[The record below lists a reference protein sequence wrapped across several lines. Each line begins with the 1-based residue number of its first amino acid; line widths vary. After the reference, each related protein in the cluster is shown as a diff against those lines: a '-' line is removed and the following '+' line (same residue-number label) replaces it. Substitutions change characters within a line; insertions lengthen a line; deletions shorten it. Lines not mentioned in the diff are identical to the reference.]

1 MSETTAAAWLEEE
14 KIMRVLVFD
23 PNVDFARRVV
33 GFIRENVKN
42 VQADMASNLFVLRKR
57 LREGVWDFV
66 LADVAAAGF
75 MRDVINELNGL
86 QCPVIIW
93 STLLNTENDGQR
105 LLDKFRIVVKP
116 VTSLELSSV
125 LHSLVETA

>member
-1 MSETTAAAWLEEE
+1 
-14 KIMRVLVFD
+14 MRVLVFD